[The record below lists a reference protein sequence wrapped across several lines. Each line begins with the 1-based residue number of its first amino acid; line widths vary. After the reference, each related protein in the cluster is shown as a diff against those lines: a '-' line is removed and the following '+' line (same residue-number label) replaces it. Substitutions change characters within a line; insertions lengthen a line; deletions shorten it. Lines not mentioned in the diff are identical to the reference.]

1 VIPWIT
7 TGCGGKF
14 DAQLIEPMIL
24 EILMNGATGF
34 TYFAFSNF
42 NSPLE
47 FYYHAKA
54 LAAIAPY
61 QNILK
66 DGKPFELKTD
76 NKLITISGYKLG
88 NEMLV
93 LTGNYT
99 SPCKEKAMIA
109 LPPGKVLSAVDLR
122 NQTPVVAAK
131 HIDVEL
137 SFLDFS
143 FIYLKYEK

>member
-1 VIPWIT
+1 MPS
-7 TGCGGKF
+7 
-14 DAQLIEPMIL
+14 LL
-24 EILMNGATGF
+24 
-34 TYFAFSNF
+34 S
-42 NSPLE
+42 
-47 FYYHAKA
+47 
-54 LAAIAPY
+54 PY

-93 LTGNYT
+93 LAGNYT

-122 NQTPVVAAK
+122 DQTPVVAAK
-131 HIDVEL
+131 HIDVDL